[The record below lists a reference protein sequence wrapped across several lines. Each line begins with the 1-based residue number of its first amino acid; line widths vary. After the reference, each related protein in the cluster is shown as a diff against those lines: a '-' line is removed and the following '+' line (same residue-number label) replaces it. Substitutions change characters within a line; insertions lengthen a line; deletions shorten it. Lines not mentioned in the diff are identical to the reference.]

1 MTSRVV
7 LKELFNNSKTYLGKE
22 IEVKGWVR
30 SVRNSKAFSFIVIN
44 DGSCQHNLQIVADAN
59 LENYTKL
66 SSMLAG
72 ASVSIQ
78 GTVIESQGKGQSI
91 EMQAIN
97 GEVIGNVD
105 DSYPIQKKGT
115 SLEHLRDIAHLRVRT
130 NLFGAVFRVRHALA
144 MATHKFF
151 DEKGFFYLNSPI
163 ITAVDGEGAGEMF
176 KVSTLNPNKS
186 PKNDKGEVD
195 FSKDYFGKEV
205 SLCVTGQLEGECHA
219 MGLGSIYT
227 FGPTFRSENSNTK
240 RHLAEFWMIEP
251 EVAFAELEDVADL
264 AADYVKYMI
273 NYALTH
279 CEAELEFLFNSPF
292 TDVDK
297 THFDTLKAVR
307 DSSFKRISYTEAIDI
322 LNKCGEKFE
331 FPTAWGNELQTE
343 HEKYLTDK
351 HFNSPVIVTDYPKD
365 VKAFYMKLN
374 SDGKTVRA
382 MDVLVPGIGEL
393 IGGSQREES
402 LEKLSKR
409 MDDMGMDKSGYWWY
423 LELRKFGSVPHAGFG
438 LGFER
443 AIMYIT
449 GMSNIR
455 DVIAFPRT
463 PNNCDF

>member
-1 MTSRVV
+1 MSGRVL
-7 LKELFNNSKTYLGKE
+7 LKELFNNAQSYIDQE
-22 IEVKGWVR
+22 VVVKGWVR
-30 SVRNSKAFSFIVIN
+30 SVRNSKAFSFIVVN
-44 DGSCQHNLQIVADAN
+44 DGTCQDSLQIVADAN
-59 LENYTKL
+59 LPNYSAL
-66 SSMLAG
+66 SSMLTG
-72 ASVSIQ
+72 ASVSIS
-78 GTVIESQGKGQSI
+78 GKVVPSQGKGQTI
-91 EMQAIN
+91 ELQAIN

-105 DSYPIQKKGT
+105 DSYPLQKKGT

-130 NLFGAVFRVRHALA
+130 NLFGAIFRVRHALA
-144 MATHKFF
+144 QATHRFF

-176 KVSTLNPNKS
+176 KVSTLDPNKL

-195 FSKDYFGKEV
+195 FTKDYYGKEV
-205 SLCVTGQLEGECHA
+205 SLAVTGQLEAECHA
-219 MGLGSIYT
+219 LGLGAVYT

-240 RHLAEFWMIEP
+240 RHLSEFWMIEP
-251 EVAFAELEDVADL
+251 EVSFATLEDVADL

-273 NYALTH
+273 DYALTN
-279 CEAELEFLFNSPF
+279 CQKELDFLFNMPF

-297 THFDTLKAVR
+297 THFETLKHVR
-307 DSSFKRISYTEAIDI
+307 DSKFIKITYTEAVEI
-322 LNKCGEKFE
+322 LNNCGEKFE

-351 HFNSPVIVTDYPKD
+351 HFKAPVIVTDYPKD

-374 SDGKTVRA
+374 DDGKTVRA

-393 IGGSQREES
+393 IGGSQREEDLTK
-402 LEKLSKR
+402 LENR
-409 MDDMGMDKSGYWWY
+409 MDQMGMDKSGYWWY